1 MIYSQGAITIALFSI
16 TGIDAFA
23 LTSTSRINSLPSCRQ
38 NSAWNLG
45 SEKAMSWI
53 SNKKHVRGN
62 TATTGRI
69 STCST
74 STGLKMTAESDE
86 VQDNE
91 IERLRSMAAQ
101 LRAEAASLEAERLQ
115 ALADAAEKAFRE
127 FDTDQDGEVSL
138 EELKAGLEKK
148 FMTELSESRIKSLM
162 DAFDD
167 SGDGALQLEEF
178 VTVDKFR
185 NKLESLARDEKALAV
200 EAAKQAK
207 LEEEEAI
214 KSAMRMEMLNEKPPT
229 NQDKIVSILPYL
241 LPLLDGLQY
250 GRFLILDIE
259 KTQGNSLPLMAL
271 AALYTLYRSIPFSG
285 FLAFL
290 AINFLTANTQI
301 NRLVR
306 FNLQQSIFVDLALIL
321 PGLLTGVF
329 AVLLPTL
336 GVALPSNF
344 TELGNDAVF
353 YILLAT
359 LAYSSISSLLG
370 ITPDKIPFISQAVID
385 RMPTIDM
392 FDENGRFVPRE
403 RRVEGENENEEDQDT
418 K

>member
-1 MIYSQGAITIALFSI
+1 
-16 TGIDAFA
+16 
-23 LTSTSRINSLPSCRQ
+23 
-38 NSAWNLG
+38 
-45 SEKAMSWI
+45 
-53 SNKKHVRGN
+53 
-62 TATTGRI
+62 
-69 STCST
+69 
-74 STGLKMTAESDE
+74 
-86 VQDNE
+86 
-91 IERLRSMAAQ
+91 
-101 LRAEAASLEAERLQ
+101 
-115 ALADAAEKAFRE
+115 
-127 FDTDQDGEVSL
+127 
-138 EELKAGLEKK
+138 
-148 FMTELSESRIKSLM
+148 M

-385 RMPTIDM
+385 R
-392 FDENGRFVPRE
+392 
-403 RRVEGENENEEDQDT
+403 
-418 K
+418 

>member
-1 MIYSQGAITIALFSI
+1 MKFSQAAITNTIALSFTII
-16 TGIDAFA
+16 TGTDAFA
-23 LTSTSRINSLPSCRQ
+23 PTSISRVQTLSPSHLRSGAWNIGSASQKSNPSRRTLDSYVATST
-38 NSAWNLG
+38 
-45 SEKAMSWI
+45 
-53 SNKKHVRGN
+53 
-62 TATTGRI
+62 
-69 STCST
+69 
-74 STGLKMTAESDE
+74 TGLAMTAESDE
-86 VQDNE
+86 EMDNE

-101 LRAEAASLEAERLQ
+101 LRAEAANLEAERVQ
-115 ALADAAEKAFRE
+115 ALADAAEKAFKE
-127 FDTDQDGEVSL
+127 FDTNQDGEISL
-138 EELKAGLEKK
+138 DELKAGLEKK
-148 FMTELSESRIKSLM
+148 FQTELSESRIRALM
-162 DAFDD
+162 NAFDD
-167 SGDGALQLEEF
+167 SGDGALQLDEF
-178 VTVDKFR
+178 VTIDKFR
-185 NKLESLARDEKALAV
+185 NKLESLAREEKALAL

-214 KSAMRMEMLNEKPPT
+214 KAALKMEMLNEKPPT

-259 KTQGNSLPLMAL
+259 KTQGDSPPLMAL
-271 AALYTLYRSIPFSG
+271 AVLYTLYRSIPFSG

-290 AINFLTANTQI
+290 AINFLTANTRI

-344 TELGNDAVF
+344 AELGADAVF
-353 YILLAT
+353 YLLLAT
-359 LAYSSISSLLG
+359 LAYCSISSLLG

-403 RRVEGENENEEDQDT
+403 RRPREDGEDKNDNGSN
-418 K
+418 